1 MTLVETV
8 ICIGFGLALACQPQ
22 ADQATVIAA
31 TSAFYSQPPR
41 VIIKRCDCQ
50 WTANSRAPTP
60 APRTP
65 IPGRR
70 TPLMPPIPAP
80 RTPTPIRRDYGAH
93 V

>member
-8 ICIGFGLALACQPQ
+8 LCVGFGLALACQTQ
-22 ADQATVIAA
+22 ADQTALVTA
-31 TSAFYSQPPR
+31 TSQFYSQPPR

-50 WTANSRAPTP
+50 WTANSTGYRTPTP

-70 TPLMPPIPAP
+70 TPIPAP
-80 RTPTPIRRDYGAH
+80 RTPTPVRRDYAH